1 MKNNYVR
8 FVSFAAFCLL
18 AFLVV
23 NQGHCSRITTEKK
36 QITDQ
41 RRAAM
46 IETLI
51 KYGITDQAVLD
62 AMKKVKRHE
71 FIPAAYRDMRSAYG
85 DHPCP
90 IGSGQ
95 TISQPYIVA
104 YMTEKM
110 MPVDKR
116 KILEVGT
123 GSGYQAAVLAELG
136 AEVYSVEIVPELARH
151 AKKAL
156 AFQNYDVNVKHGDGY
171 KGWKE
176 HAPFDIIIVT
186 CAPESIPDALKQ
198 QLSNDGRMIVPVGPE
213 HGTQR
218 LMIIRKSVNG
228 FEVEEDLPVR
238 FVPMI
243 KEK

>member
-1 MKNNYVR
+1 
-8 FVSFAAFCLL
+8 
-18 AFLVV
+18 
-23 NQGHCSRITTEKK
+23 
-36 QITDQ
+36 
-41 RRAAM
+41 
-46 IETLI
+46 
-51 KYGITDQAVLD
+51 
-62 AMKKVKRHE
+62 
-71 FIPAAYRDMRSAYG
+71 
-85 DHPCP
+85 
-90 IGSGQ
+90 
-95 TISQPYIVA
+95 
-104 YMTEKM
+104 

-151 AKKAL
+151 ANKAL